1 MGGWQRRRNT
11 VWISIGDL
19 AGHLLASSLV
29 FVMLFT
35 LGWALSWYL
44 STLEGVHPF
53 EPESVARLE
62 RYWFGADVL
71 LCGAATVT
79 SIVRFIRDLLEG

>member
-1 MGGWQRRRNT
+1 MNGWNNRRKT
-11 VWISIGDL
+11 VWTSIGSL
-19 AGHLLASSLV
+19 VGHLLASTIT
-29 FVMLFT
+29 FVVLFT

-44 STLEGVHPF
+44 GSLEKLHAF

-71 LCGAATVT
+71 LCGAATVA
-79 SIVRFIRDLLEG
+79 SIFRFIRDLLEG